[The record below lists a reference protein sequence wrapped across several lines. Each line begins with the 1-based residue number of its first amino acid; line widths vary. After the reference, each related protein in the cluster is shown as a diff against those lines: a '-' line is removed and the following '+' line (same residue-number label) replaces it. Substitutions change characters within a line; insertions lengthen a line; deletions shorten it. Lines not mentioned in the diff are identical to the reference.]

1 MTVSDDRKGHRN
13 RLRERIAADCGASM
27 PDYELLEL
35 LLFHAVPRRDT
46 KPLAKRL
53 IDRFG
58 SLAAVLAA
66 QHRARLILRSPVP
79 SRPQERL
86 WA

>member
-1 MTVSDDRKGHRN
+1 
-13 RLRERIAADCGASM
+13 M
-27 PDYELLEL
+27 PDYEFLEL

-58 SLAAVLAA
+58 SLATVLAA
-66 QHRARLILRSPVP
+66 DSADISKVTDSGPAIAGLLKAVHQAGPAALSCEDSSSGRKGYGRG
-79 SRPQERL
+79 Q
-86 WA
+86 